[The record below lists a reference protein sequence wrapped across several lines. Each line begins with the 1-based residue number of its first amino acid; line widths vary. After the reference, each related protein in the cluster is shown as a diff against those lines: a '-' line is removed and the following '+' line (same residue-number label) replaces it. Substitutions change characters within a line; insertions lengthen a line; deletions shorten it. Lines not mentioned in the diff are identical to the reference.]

1 MLTPLKFAIVLGAMS
16 VLGLRGQVN
25 EYQVKAFFLYN
36 FARYVEWPTL
46 TPISGAVC
54 RKLVSVP
61 GFAHGTLCTVIKPVG
76 SADM

>member
-1 MLTPLKFAIVLGAMS
+1 MRTRLKLAIVLGAACIT
-16 VLGLRGQVN
+16 GLPGQIN
-25 EYQVKAFFLYN
+25 ENQVKAFFLYN

-61 GFAHGTLCTVIKPVG
+61 GFAHWTLCAVIKPVG